1 MPFASLLRS
10 IGIVVV
16 AVLLIIAANLC
27 FYTVSETEQVIITQF
42 GKTVGQPINEAGMK
56 FKWPFIQTV
65 NRIDK
70 RILEW
75 DGRASEMPTRDKLY
89 IVVDTFGRWRISDPL
104 QYYTRLR
111 DERSA
116 LSRLDDIIGSEVRNA
131 IAKHDLI
138 EIVRTDKNRKA
149 SEDAAPVADA
159 SQINRLLPI
168 TLGRTAI
175 EKEVVAESAPKL
187 RDFGVELID
196 VRFMRV
202 NYNAGVSAKIHERM
216 VSERQQ
222 IASRFRSEGE
232 GEAAA
237 RSATCA
243 RSNPSPTA
251 KCRRSRATPT
261 RKPPRSTPAPTAAAP
276 RRRSFISSSAR
287 WRLIARPSTR
297 TRRSSSRLTAI
308 CSATSSNHRGQQSPR
323 ANPRIL
329 QKGSAYLA
337 LSAKH
342 RARDLCS
349 PRLDKLGG
357 RSRGR
362 ADMTD
367 RLTGSAEFC
376 G

>member
-1 MPFASLLRS
+1 MPFAPLLRS
-10 IGIVVV
+10 VGIVVV
-16 AVLLIIAANLC
+16 AALLIIAVNLC
-27 FYTVSETEQVIITQF
+27 FYNVSETEQVILTQF

-89 IVVDTFGRWRISDPL
+89 IVVDTFGRWRISDPT
-104 QYYTRLR
+104 QFFTRLR

-138 EIVRTDKNRKA
+138 EIVRTDKTRKA
-149 SEDAAPVADA
+149 AADAAPVDDA
-159 SQINRLLPI
+159 GQINRLLPI

-175 EKEVVAESAPKL
+175 EKEIVEKSAPKL
-187 RDFGVELID
+187 KDFGIEVID

-232 GEAAA
+232 GEAA
-237 RSATCA
+237 
-243 RSNPSPTA
+243 
-251 KCRRSRATPT
+251 K
-261 RKPPRSTPAPTAAAP
+261 
-276 RRRSFISSSAR
+276 
-287 WRLIARPSTR
+287 
-297 TRRSSSRLTAI
+297 
-308 CSATSSNHRGQQSPR
+308 
-323 ANPRIL
+323 IL
-329 QKGSAYLA
+329 GNKE
-337 LSAKH
+337 
-342 RARDLCS
+342 RDLRQIES
-349 PRLDKLGG
+349 ESYRQVQVIKGEADAKA
-357 RSRGR
+357 SEIYAR
-362 ADMTD
+362 AYG
-367 RLTGSAEFC
+367 GSAEAAEFHQFLRTMESYRKTLDKDTTLLLSTDSEFFRYLKNTSIPKPAASKP
-376 G
+376 